1 MSVLKLR
8 GVHEGCGLP
17 PVPARAGGDRLDH
30 LQVAEEL
37 GGRRARCRVL
47 RPLAF
52 TIGFQEQS
60 RLIEDPLS
68 YQRGSIPPGGIQLAR
83 FASAQLE
90 PREDRGHS
98 LADLDAD
105 ARHRHQELHRDLGA
119 DLSPA
124 HSLLNRI
131 GQKLDQSEAARDP
144 AHAPVEPPREVFEV
158 VTEAALELGQQP
170 ALFQRRLLFGQPQ
183 RPVEHQGLSVTEL
196 PHRRAHRVVAE
207 PAQGGD
213 AFEAVDYLIAI
224 RLARDRNDY
233 DGHLLSRF
241 GQRRQQLSLPLG
253 MTRPQ
258 VFVAQVQLMELEI
271 HPILQALQARKYA
284 GGVSVLSE
292 LSLTA
297 GDSRNMS
304 GRSRKAGRARRA
316 SWTPLSLTATF
327 ELELALRS
335 ALHPAALPLQNALES
350 PPALPRAEPLQGRAA
365 IPRKGL
371 VAPRSVAGAV
381 EKIFL

>member
-1 MSVLKLR
+1 M
-8 GVHEGCGLP
+8 
-17 PVPARAGGDRLDH
+17 
-30 LQVAEEL
+30 EEL
-37 GGRRARCRVL
+37 GRRRARCRVL

-52 TIGFQEQS
+52 STGFQEQS
-60 RLIEDPLS
+60 RLLENPLS
-68 YQRGSIPPGGIQLAR
+68 YQRGSIAPGGIQLAR
-83 FASAQLE
+83 FASAELE
-90 PREDRGHS
+90 LREDRGHS

-131 GQKLDQSEAARDP
+131 GQKLDQSETARDP
-144 AHAPVEPPREVFEV
+144 AHAPVEPPREVLEV

-183 RPVEHQGLSVTEL
+183 RPVEHQSLRVTEL

-213 AFEAVDYLIAI
+213 ALEAVDYLVPV
-224 RLARDRNDY
+224 RLARDCNDH
-233 DGHLLSRF
+233 DRHLLSRV
-241 GQRRQQLSLPLG
+241 GQRRQQLSLPFG

-271 HPILQALQARKYA
+271 HPILQARSHGSTPAATRLFVA
-284 GGVSVLSE
+284 GGE
-292 LSLTA
+292 PTPNA

-304 GRSRKAGRARRA
+304 GRSREGWPARRA
-316 SWTPLSLTATF
+316 SWSPPGLTATF
-327 ELELALRS
+327 DRELALRS
-335 ALHPAALPLQNALES
+335 ALRPPPLPLQNALES

-365 IPRKGL
+365 SPGKGL
-371 VAPRSVAGAV
+371 VASGPVAGAV